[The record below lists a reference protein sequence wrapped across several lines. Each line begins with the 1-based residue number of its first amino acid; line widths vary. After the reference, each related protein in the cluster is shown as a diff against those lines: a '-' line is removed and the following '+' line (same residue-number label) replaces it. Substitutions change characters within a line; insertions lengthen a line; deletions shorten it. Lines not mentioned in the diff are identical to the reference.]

1 MNEKLLIQLLKIIKQ
16 SKQQILKAFED
27 NSSRASFV
35 DFNTILE
42 DIQKYTK
49 SLANSIKKEA
59 KTFNRNYDSEEQM
72 IKAVSNSFES
82 INLELKELINIYKE
96 IKSNISNDNIQA
108 LLSLQISKKV
118 LYDYVVWCEKLE
130 NALIGIGEDEAI
142 FIPNIECESEIIS
155 FIVDNT
161 KSNNLNCWLP
171 FFGGIGLGFLLDNE

>member
-1 MNEKLLIQLLKIIKQ
+1 
-16 SKQQILKAFED
+16 
-27 NSSRASFV
+27 
-35 DFNTILE
+35 
-42 DIQKYTK
+42 
-49 SLANSIKKEA
+49 
-59 KTFNRNYDSEEQM
+59 M

-155 FIVDNT
+155 REVVLHRSAALELST
-161 KSNNLNCWLP
+161 
-171 FFGGIGLGFLLDNE
+171 G